1 MEKNILIYAQN
12 LTKNSLPRRGFTLN
26 GQPIISEL
34 RSTAGSALV
43 MEEKVAVVK
52 VQVSCDWWRGCSAH
66 L

>member
-1 MEKNILIYAQN
+1 MMEKNILISH
-12 LTKNSLPRRGFTLN
+12 KELPRRGFTLN